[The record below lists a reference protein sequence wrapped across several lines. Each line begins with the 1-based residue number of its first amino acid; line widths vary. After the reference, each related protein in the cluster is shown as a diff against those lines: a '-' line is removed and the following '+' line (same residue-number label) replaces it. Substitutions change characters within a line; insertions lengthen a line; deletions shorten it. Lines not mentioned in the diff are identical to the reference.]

1 MNKPR
6 IRVFTKSHVNTKP
19 LYEVLMWKK
28 WLQDDVTL
36 KYIIIKNVTDFQTN
50 YFYDLRQ

>member
-6 IRVFTKSHVNTKP
+6 IRVFTKSHLNTKP
-19 LYEVLMWKK
+19 LYEVSMWMK
-28 WLQDDVTL
+28 WIKDDVTL
-36 KYIIIKNVTDFQTN
+36 KYISIKSVTDFQEN